1 MQPSGGNG
9 SLGQAVKDVSDH
21 AVALAK
27 LEAKLARQEMSQKGR
42 RFAPAAVLGV
52 VAVVLVLF
60 GFGFGLAAAVEG
72 LGSVVPRWA
81 ALLIVAGVL
90 VVAAVLAGLVAR
102 ETVKNASSPV
112 PEQAIEEAK
121 RTTRAVRSAG
131 AG

>member
-1 MQPSGGNG
+1 
-9 SLGQAVKDVSDH
+9 
-21 AVALAK
+21 
-27 LEAKLARQEMSQKGR
+27 
-42 RFAPAAVLGV
+42 
-52 VAVVLVLF
+52 
-60 GFGFGLAAAVEG
+60 
-72 LGSVVPRWA
+72 
-81 ALLIVAGVL
+81 LLIVAGVL